1 LSKTAG
7 RLVLRIADADTPP
20 MRFGDFAETVA
31 AYLAEVGQ
39 LADQRREADRKR
51 AGLVKDGAFR
61 LASDP
66 LKPVG
71 APAPEAETPHIE
83 LAALADAVDHL
94 RTAATAFDNA
104 YSAKGAKL
112 APASRAKLNAL
123 LRDVDQLLLDERGL
137 PGRPWYQNLVYA
149 PGRLTGYGAKTLPG
163 VREAIE
169 DRRFDDAN
177 VYAARTAKVL
187 DNYATRLDQAREVVE
202 GR

>member
-1 LSKTAG
+1 MIPIRRTL
-7 RLVLRIADADTPP
+7 ADADTPP

-31 AYLAEVGQ
+31 AYLAEVSQ
-39 LADQRREADRKR
+39 LADQRRDGDRKR
-51 AGLVKDGAFR
+51 AALVKDGAFR

-71 APAPEAETPHIE
+71 VPAPEAETPHIE

-94 RTAATAFDNA
+94 RKAATAFD
-104 YSAKGAKL
+104 SAFADKGAKL
-112 APASRAKLNAL
+112 DPASRAKLNGL
-123 LRDVDQLLLDERGL
+123 LRDIDQLLLDERGL
-137 PGRPWYQNLVYA
+137 PGRPWYQNLIYA

-177 VYAARTAKVL
+177 LYAARTAKVVN
-187 DNYATRLDQAREVVE
+187 DYATRLDQARAVVE
-202 GR
+202 GQ